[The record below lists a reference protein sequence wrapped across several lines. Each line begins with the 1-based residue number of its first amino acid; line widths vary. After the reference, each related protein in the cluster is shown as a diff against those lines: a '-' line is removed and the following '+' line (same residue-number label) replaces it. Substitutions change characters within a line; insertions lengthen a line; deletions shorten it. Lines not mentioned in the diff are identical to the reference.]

1 MAEQNTPIYEFAVQA
16 LSHTSYTRY
25 ENKLLML
32 IFKYFQQDFKDAI
45 NQQLQNHCLTFTPEE
60 LTSRVRHRK
69 VELRYLEPRKGH
81 YMRAKQGLISM
92 SKKIITIPY
101 MKSSKTLGLVSYPS
115 LLKVNFTYEK
125 KKCMANLEIS
135 IDLLKHYMSIDLGY
149 HRLNLDTMFS
159 FGSNATQQLWRL
171 YFAYFAM
178 GRSKINVEFIARVLT
193 PKTIYDNYSIICKNL
208 LEPAKREMD
217 NAYKLGKCDIHFTYS
232 PYYEPN
238 SVHGKMPD
246 KLIFSF
252 FERSDEHPTG
262 NRLLELNVAQKRYIV
277 LLKQV
282 WGVKPKVAEDLVKR
296 IQVWMLPELDLMVEN
311 KQKYVD
317 KMKVTKRP
325 VLNPAGYIVKH
336 VGEFLAL
343 KEKELGKMKKKM
355 ERNNPGGT
363 NGQLF

>member
-1 MAEQNTPIYEFAVQA
+1 MAEQTTPIYEFAVQA

-45 NQQLQNHCLTFTPEE
+45 TQQTQNHCLTFTPEE

-69 VELRYLEPRKGH
+69 VELSYLEPHKGH
-81 YMRAKQGLISM
+81 YDRAKQGLISM
-92 SKKIITIPY
+92 SKKVITIPY
-101 MKSSKTLGLVSYPS
+101 MKSSKALGVVRYPS
-115 LLKVNFTYEK
+115 LFKVSFSYEK
-125 KKCMANLEIS
+125 NICMVNLEVS

-159 FGSNATQQLWRL
+159 FSYNATQQLWRF

-178 GRSKINVEFIARVLT
+178 GRNKINVDFLARTLT
-193 PKTIYDNYSIICKNL
+193 PKTIYDSYALICKNL

-217 NAYKLGKCDIHFTYS
+217 NAYSLGMCDLHFTYA
-232 PYYEPN
+232 PYYESD

-252 FERSDEHPTG
+252 FVRSDEHPTG
-262 NRLLELNVAQKRYIV
+262 NRLLELNVAQKRYLV

-282 WGVKPKVAEDLVKR
+282 WGVKPKVAEDLVRR
-296 IQVWMLPELDLMVEN
+296 IQVWMLPELDILVEK
-311 KQKYVD
+311 KQMYVD
-317 KMKVTKRP
+317 KMKDTKHP

-336 VGEFLAL
+336 IGEFLTK
-343 KEKELGKMKKKM
+343 KEEELGKMKKKM
-355 ERNNPGGT
+355 ET
-363 NGQLF
+363 NDPDGKKGQLF